1 MQISTRMYL
10 ILFLQLIKEAV
21 GCPTYCACIWKN
33 GKQTVECKKKN
44 LLEIPEGLD
53 PSTQVLDFSGNKIG
67 SLYKDMFHKKQLV
80 NLQRL
85 FLSNSLIKSVDKS
98 AFEGLTNLVELDLS
112 SNLIDTIPS
121 EAFIRCP
128 SLMKLTLTSNPIT
141 ALKKRSFEHL
151 TQLNTL
157 ELSDCNISEIE
168 EGAFQGLH
176 SLEWLHLRG
185 NRLKTIAG
193 RRTLPEYVKGIE
205 LEKNSWECD
214 CHIQDLARWLK
225 DFKSLLSVEPVCQG
239 PSRLASR
246 SIRSIPIAELACLPT
261 ITPTSFYLELG
272 EGKNVSLTCHIHA
285 IPEATV
291 SWWFQGE
298 MLQNDTMVAPGIHLI
313 YYVEEGTENKRS
325 ELFIYNANADDN
337 GTFICNAENTAGSSQ
352 ANFTIRIILKENP
365 IVIEVLFPFEY
376 ILIAIVGIA
385 VLGISVLLALIAL
398 IIKCR
403 RNNKRRKKLS
413 QTDEMVMQYQQNGNK
428 LGDGVKSLSNSL
440 KQINTSNQ
448 NDELTN
454 FETQSCELMSSST
467 LSPVRDTREIRSP
480 DSLQAMQL
488 KQNPDIINGCRREGD
503 GEDHQKMEM
512 YANEF
517 PQPLQIPIARLRES
531 TEFLDGGRCII
542 DSEGYPIDYGLPK
555 IPCRTVPNQFAAEAY
570 YRTLPSNRLKRHS
583 AANPF
588 RRISRE
594 AEFLSRSVDSPYDN
608 SVDVRYTADGYP
620 ARIQQAPIPGS
631 QYPIESVMDSIS
643 PSSLPYCTVAW
654 PTCVPANIHI
664 INSNVNPSLNPNLNP
679 NLNPSL
685 NVAYQQ
691 CLSRRS
697 ASAQTDNDS
706 GECAEQQFLSGS
718 RVNINNASNNSNNN
732 NSEPAVSSGQN
743 DTMSELLTESP
754 DEGYEGEPSVV

>member
-21 GCPTYCACIWKN
+21 ACPTYCACIWKN

-121 EAFIRCP
+121 EAFIRCR

-176 SLEWLHLRG
+176 SLEWLHLGG

-246 SIRSIPIAELACLPT
+246 SIRSIPIAELACLPN

-272 EGKNVSLTCHIHA
+272 EGKNVSLTCHVHA

-385 VLGISVLLALIAL
+385 VLGVSVLLALIAL

-413 QTDEMVMQYQQNGNK
+413 
-428 LGDGVKSLSNSL
+428 
-440 KQINTSNQ
+440 
-448 NDELTN
+448 
-454 FETQSCELMSSST
+454 
-467 LSPVRDTREIRSP
+467 
-480 DSLQAMQL
+480 
-488 KQNPDIINGCRREGD
+488 CRREGD

-542 DSEGYPIDYGLPK
+542 DSEGYPVDYGLPK

-594 AEFLSRSVDSPYDN
+594 AEFLSRSVDSPYYDN

-620 ARIQQAPIPGS
+620 ARAQIPGS
-631 QYPIESVMDSIS
+631 QYPIESVMDTIS

-706 GECAEQQFLSGS
+706 GECIEQPFLSGS
-718 RVNINNASNNSNNN
+718 RVNINNPSNNTNNNN
-732 NSEPAVSSGQN
+732 NSEPAVSSEQN